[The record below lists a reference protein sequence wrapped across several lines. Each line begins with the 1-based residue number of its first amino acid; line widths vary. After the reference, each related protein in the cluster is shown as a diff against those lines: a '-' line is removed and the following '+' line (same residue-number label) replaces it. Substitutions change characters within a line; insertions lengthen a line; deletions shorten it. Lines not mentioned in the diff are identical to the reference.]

1 MTRDEEFNNIPELGP
16 ARDALDQPTIPSL
29 NKTSRAAATARVAGS
44 SAPDTR
50 AGSGGFMP
58 WLLLLL
64 MLVIGAGGYWGMTH
78 IKQLQLQLTE
88 SNSRLSY
95 LEGLINATDDNANKS
110 GAALQA
116 RMSKFMLDGD
126 KRLKH
131 VDSELAKLW
140 AVAYQRNKPKID
152 EMDQTLA
159 ALNKQSAELLAQ
171 SAQLKTLLK
180 QAQAGLGKA
189 DVELEQFGKGQDA
202 LLGQLAA
209 LKGGMDAGLAD
220 LGGRL
225 QLRDQA
231 NQELDSLQDTQLLQ
245 LEQQLQALKQ
255 NPAVPKALNR
265 SVKEHE
271 QAIAA
276 INSFRKQVNS
286 ELLRL
291 AEQIKLLQ
299 RSART
304 GSAAPVAS
312 KTQ

>member
-16 ARDALDQPTIPSL
+16 ARDALDQPKIPSL
-29 NKTSRAAATARVAGS
+29 KKASGAAATARVAGS
-44 SAPDTR
+44 SAPGTR

-58 WLLLLL
+58 WLLLLM

-88 SNSRLSY
+88 SNSRLSS

-116 RMSKFMLDGD
+116 RMSKFMLNGD

-152 EMDQTLA
+152 KMDQALA
-159 ALNKQSAELLAQ
+159 ALNKQSGELLAQ
-171 SAQLKTLLK
+171 STQLRALLK
-180 QAQAGLGKA
+180 KTQTDLDKAG
-189 DVELEQFGKGQDA
+189 VELAQFGKGQNA
-202 LLGQLAA
+202 LLTQLAD
-209 LKGGMDAGLAD
+209 LKGGVQVDLAD

-225 QLRDQA
+225 QLWDQA

-245 LEQQLQALKQ
+245 FEQQLQALKK
-255 NPAVPKALNR
+255 NPAVPIALSR

-291 AEQIKLLQ
+291 AAQIKLLQ
-299 RSART
+299 SSARS
-304 GSAAPVAS
+304 GSSVPVAS